1 TASNRTKVNKNKLGH
16 FEAQYTLKAPFS
28 CAIASNIIYSC
39 GETDRHYSYV
49 HFHPNITKYSA
60 MAFSTEKHF
69 YHMMCYY
76 FHSLLMISRR
86 AGDEVPARARQEG
99 ITPLSC

>member
-1 TASNRTKVNKNKLGH
+1 MVFVVGLQAEQPTSNRTNVNKNNLGRL
-16 FEAQYTLKAPFS
+16 EAQYTLKAPLT

-39 GETDRHYSYV
+39 RQTDRYYSYV
-49 HFHPNITKYSA
+49 CFHSNITKYSA

-86 AGDEVPARARQEG
+86 AGDEVP
-99 ITPLSC
+99 C